1 MTQQSLDL
9 TRNVHDLCTEHP
21 QLLAVMAEIGFSDI
35 TKPGMLNTA
44 GRFMTIPMG
53 AKMKGLSM
61 DDIIHKLESAG
72 FLVIKAA

>member
-1 MTQQSLDL
+1 MTQQSIDL

-21 QLLAVMAEIGFSDI
+21 KLLMLMAEIGFSDI

-53 AKMKGLSM
+53 AKMKGLSL
-61 DDIIHKLESAG
+61 DSIVQRLEQAG